1 MAVKNYNYH
10 QVLFKVSAIIRTC
23 FKHRVFTN
31 SRWIPEMSEKKVVKV
46 LLSQLE
52 EALEE
57 RQSNDRRKQTPEDI
71 ENDRR
76 KNDRRDSP
84 VNG

>member
-1 MAVKNYNYH
+1 M
-10 QVLFKVSAIIRTC
+10 QCLI
-23 FKHRVFTN
+23 N
-31 SRWIPEMSEKKVVKV
+31 SLWILKMSEKKVVNV

-57 RQSNDRRKQTPEDI
+57 RQRNDRRKQTLEDI

-76 KNDRRDSP
+76 KNDRREP
-84 VNG
+84 AHA

>member
-1 MAVKNYNYH
+1 
-10 QVLFKVSAIIRTC
+10 
-23 FKHRVFTN
+23 
-31 SRWIPEMSEKKVVKV
+31 MSEKKVVKV

-57 RQSNDRRKQTPEDI
+57 RQSNDRRKQTLEET

-76 KNDRRDSP
+76 KNDRRDAQEDAWVIKRGFSP
-84 VNG
+84 FFIAQEFARASGYDLPEQRLNAR

>member
-1 MAVKNYNYH
+1 MAVKNYNF
-10 QVLFKVSAIIRTC
+10 QRVLFRAYAIIRAC
-23 FKHRVFTN
+23 FKHSVFTN

-57 RQSNDRRKQTPEDI
+57 RQSNDRRKQTLEDI